1 MRLKAI
7 ILFVGAFACFYAGYS
22 QDKSNKGKEF
32 WLGYGYNSW
41 FFSPDGTLPPNSQ
54 ELNLY
59 ITTEAAAT
67 VTVSIPN
74 TGWSQTLNI
83 PANTVDASILIPKTG
98 ANDARITAEGPNNR
112 AVRIVSDTP
121 IVVFAHMYNTQTSGA
136 TMLIPVE
143 AYGYKYYSLNYSQ
156 SQSNS
161 RVPYSYSTTT
171 ANAPNWNSWF
181 YVVASEDNTR
191 IEITPSDT
199 TQSGVLP
206 GQTFTVNLN
215 KGEIYNV
222 MGKVVNGGNQ
232 LWQASKDMTGSKA
245 VSKPGADGKC
255 HPFALF
261 SGSGG
266 IRLCYYDGGEVI
278 MQQAFPVQAWGT
290 RYLTYHMLNNT
301 TTDINDPFKNFYR
314 IAIDDPTTVVR
325 RNGVPMTGI
334 VNNFFYEIID
344 STGGDY
350 ITADKPIMV
359 AQYTPGGNRCWN
371 NNQFALGDP
380 EMIYLSPLE
389 QGSRNALFYANRK
402 TFIDYNYLNVLVQ
415 TTGIPS
421 LRINGNP
428 FDPANII
435 THPNNPAYSVAVA
448 RITGPAGQHRLTC
461 DSIFNATIYGL
472 GFFESYGYNVGTFVN
487 NLNSYLQIQNTLNT
501 NGKVDTF
508 TCPKT
513 PVRLFAKL
521 AQPATSITWKFSQ
534 VPGINP
540 NADSVVVNPVL
551 VRNEVINGRTYYV
564 YTLQQDFIFN
574 TPGIYKIP
582 ISYSSVVIENCNQTE
597 NVDLYILVKPGPPAD
612 FTISNQLCLSD
623 TVRFTGTTSTVNG
636 LFNYNN
642 YLWNFDDGSTQ
653 NTINAKKRFATTG
666 NHDIRY
672 RVYADNGC
680 IGDTTKTINIINGS
694 GPQLS
699 FTISGNLCKDSVLTF
714 TSSIPPNASNPTTW
728 YWDFGGGQTVT
739 SSTSNS
745 TTRSFA
751 TAGTNIP
758 VRHTAT
764 FTSGCQPDTI
774 SAFIPVIHDTPFASF
789 SITGDT
795 LCPGKPVLFSS
806 VISVGSVRTWSWNF
820 GTGSGNQVPPFNRPY
835 TANGSYTISLIITD
849 TSGCASAP
857 VTENITINPAPSV
870 NAGPDKYIN
879 VNTSTTLDAT
889 VSPAGNYSYLWTPGS
904 YLNSQTILNPVSTPA
919 LVPVTYTLEVTD
931 RVTYCTGKDAVTIVP
946 VSDLYIPT
954 AFTPNNDGR
963 NDKWNIPGLALYPDA
978 VVTVYNRWGEKIFE
992 SGNYFGNPWSGYYKG
1007 ILQPGTYIYYIR
1019 LNDDKKRTFKGTVTI
1034 IQ

>member
-1 MRLKAI
+1 MRLRICI
-7 ILFVGAFACFYAGYS
+7 ILVISLLSFNTEA
-22 QDKSNKGKEF
+22 QNKSNKGKEF

-41 FFSPDGTLPPNSQ
+41 FFVPDGTLPPNSQ

-59 ITTEAAAT
+59 LTSEAAAT

-83 PANTVDASILIPKTG
+83 PANTVDATILVPKTG
-98 ANDARITAEGPNNR
+98 PNDARIVNEGLSNK
-112 AVRIVSDTP
+112 AIHIVSDTP

-143 AYGYKYYSLNYSQ
+143 TYGYKYYSLNYSQ

-161 RVPYSYSTTT
+161 KVPYSYSTTT
-171 ANAPNWNSWF
+171 ANGTNWYSWF
-181 YVVASEDNTR
+181 YVVASEDNTKLL
-191 IEITPSDT
+191 ITPSDT
-199 TQSGVLP
+199 TQSGTLP

-215 KGEIYNV
+215 RGEVYNV
-222 MGKVVNGGNQ
+222 MGKLVSGGNQ
-232 LWQASKDMTGSKA
+232 LWQASKDLTGSKV
-245 VSKPGADGKC
+245 VSVPGNDGVC

-266 IRLCYYDGGEVI
+266 IRFCYFDGGEVM

-301 TTDINDPFKNFYR
+301 NTDINDPFKNFYR
-314 IAIDDPTTVVR
+314 IGVDDPTTVVR
-325 RNGVPMTGI
+325 RNGVPMTGLI
-334 VNNFFYEIID
+334 NNFYYEIID

-371 NNQFALGDP
+371 NSQFAYGDP
-380 EMIYLSPLE
+380 EMIYLSPVE
-389 QGSRNALFYANRK
+389 QGSRNALFYVNRK
-402 TFIDYNYLNVLVQ
+402 TFIDFNYLNVQVQ

-421 LRINGNP
+421 LRIDGNP

-461 DSIFNATIYGL
+461 DSVFNATIYGL
-472 GFFESYGYNVGTFVN
+472 GYFESYGYNVGTFVN
-487 NLNSYLQIQNTLNT
+487 NLNSYIQIQNTLNT

-521 AQPATSITWKFSQ
+521 AHPATSITWKFSQ

-540 NADSVVVNPVL
+540 NADSVVANPVL
-551 VRNEVINGRTYYV
+551 VRNEIINGRTYYV

-574 TPGIYKIP
+574 APGIYKIP
-582 ISYSSVVIENCNQTE
+582 VSYSSLVIENCNQTE
-597 NVDLYILVKPGPPAD
+597 NVDLYVLVKPGPPAD

-636 LFNYNN
+636 LFNYTS
-642 YLWNFDDGSTQ
+642 YLWDFDDATTQ

-666 NHDIRY
+666 PHDVRY

-680 IGDTTKTINIINGS
+680 VGDTTKTVTIINGT
-694 GPQLS
+694 GPQLAL
-699 FTISGNLCKDSVLTF
+699 TLSGNRCKDSVLTF
-714 TSSIPPNASNPTTW
+714 TSSITPNATNPTTW

-739 SSTSNS
+739 STTSNS
-745 TTRSFA
+745 TTHSYA
-751 TAGTNIP
+751 SAGTNFT
-758 VRHTAT
+758 VRHSAT
-764 FTSGCQPDTI
+764 FTTGCQPDTI
-774 SAFIPVIHDTPFASF
+774 TVNIPVIYNNPAASF
-789 SITGDT
+789 VITADT
-795 LCPGKPVLFSS
+795 LCPGKPVLYSS
-806 VISVGSVRTWSWNF
+806 AIPPAGVRSWSWNF
-820 GTGSGNQVPPFNRPY
+820 GNGTGTQVPPFSRPY
-835 TANGSYTISLIITD
+835 NNSGAYTIALIIID
-849 TSGCASAP
+849 TNGCGSSA
-857 VTENITINPAPSV
+857 VNDNITINPNPSV
-870 NAGPDKYIN
+870 NAGPDKYIS

-889 VSPAGNYSYLWTPGS
+889 VSPAGNYSYLWTPGTFLS
-904 YLNSQTILNPVSTPA
+904 SATVLNPVSTPA
-919 LVPVTYTLEVTD
+919 FTPVTYTLEVTD
-931 RVTYCTGKDAVTIVP
+931 LTNFCTGKDAVTIVP
-946 VSDLYIPT
+946 VSQLYIPT

-978 VVTVYNRWGEKIFE
+978 VVSIYNRWGEKIYE
-992 SGNYFGNPWSGYYKG
+992 AKNYINNPWNGKVKGVAQSGD
-1007 ILQPGTYIYYIR
+1007 TFVYIIQ
-1019 LNDDKKRTFKGTVTI
+1019 LNDDKKQFFKGTVTI
-1034 IQ
+1034 IR